1 MHPFD
6 DSAGQPSPAND
17 RTQFMPRPG
26 GRAPEPGRPAAAPA
40 PSLAMPAAPLASGQ
54 AQGLNPL
61 ESAAGP
67 LLALLTR
74 LRSTLALSLIH
85 I

>member
-1 MHPFD
+1 MQPD
-6 DSAGQPSPAND
+6 DPSALSAND

-26 GRAPEPGRPAAAPA
+26 GRSPQPAASAPA
-40 PSLAMPAAPLASGQ
+40 QPLPLAAAALASGQ

-61 ESAAGP
+61 EQAAGP

-74 LRSTLALSLIH
+74 LRSTLSLLSYFSLA
-85 I
+85 